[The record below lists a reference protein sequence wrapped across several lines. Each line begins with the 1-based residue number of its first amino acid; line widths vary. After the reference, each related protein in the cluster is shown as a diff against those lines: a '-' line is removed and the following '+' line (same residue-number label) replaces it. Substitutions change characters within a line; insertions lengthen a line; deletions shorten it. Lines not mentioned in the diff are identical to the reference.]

1 MSHESGVLLVGA
13 GFIGSTFA
21 RYQLAAGTR
30 LAILTRH
37 GAPELEKLGARVV
50 VGRQENS
57 DVVTSL
63 LPQFGTV
70 IHFACSTN
78 PAASHADPTLE
89 EQEYLKPLRDF
100 LAAAS
105 SHPPRNLI
113 FVSSGGTIY
122 GDPAHLPVDEYA
134 PTMPLSP
141 HGQAKLEAEHLI
153 RQFADIHGVRL
164 SVLRP
169 SNIYGPGQNARPG
182 FGVIPTL
189 LDCAFFGRVFRVRG
203 DSVRDYLYIDDMA
216 AALDLLV
223 KTETAKGI
231 FNVGYG
237 QGTSLRQLVA
247 VVQKVS
253 GKDLHCVDTPE
264 LPGAV
269 NQIVLDTGRLTAAT
283 GWKPH
288 MTLENGIARTWEW
301 IQNSR

>member
-1 MSHESGVLLVGA
+1 MNREAGILLVGA
-13 GFIGSTFA
+13 GFIGSAFA
-21 RYQLAAGTR
+21 RCQLAAGTR
-30 LAILTRH
+30 LAVLTRH
-37 GAPELEKLGARVV
+37 GVPELEKLGAQVV
-50 VGRQENS
+50 VGRQENC
-57 DVVTSL
+57 DVVASL
-63 LPQFGTV
+63 LSQFDTV

-78 PAASHADPTLE
+78 PAASHADPALE
-89 EQEYLKPLRDF
+89 EQEYLTPFRGF
-100 LAAAS
+100 LEAAS
-105 SHPPRNLI
+105 NHPPRNLI

-122 GDPAHLPVDEYA
+122 GDPARLPVDECA

-182 FGVIPTL
+182 FGVIPTV
-189 LDCAFFGRVFRVRG
+189 LDCASFGRVFRVRG
-203 DSVRDYLYIDDMA
+203 DSVRDYLYIDDMV
-216 AALDLLV
+216 AALDFLV
-223 KTETAKGI
+223 KTKAANGI
-231 FNVGYG
+231 FNVGSG

-253 GKDLHCVDTPE
+253 GKQLHCVDTPE

-283 GWKPH
+283 GWKPR